1 MREFCKQ
8 PIRRVQFSVLKSLA
22 EFNPHVACNMSRWL
36 PTQERASAIGISM
49 AGFHLGN
56 VTGLLLTL
64 VMLST
69 MGISGPFILLS
80 SIEPLWLTVWA
91 YTVTNDPRESRYIS
105 KSEVRVI
112 QAGKSDSPKN
122 ERKASIYTAPVFKIT
137 NTGHYFYKR
146 ECFTLRI

>member
-1 MREFCKQ
+1 MAWGLAIWYLATLLT
-8 PIRRVQFSVLKSLA
+8 PWAANHSTTSLLA
-22 EFNPHVACNMSRWL
+22 VRAFFGLTEGVALPSISTLLSRWF

-80 SIEPLWLTVWA
+80 SIGPLWLTVWA

-112 QAGKSDSPKN
+112 QAGKSDSPK
-122 ERKASIYTAPVFKIT
+122 K
-137 NTGHYFYKR
+137 
-146 ECFTLRI
+146 